1 MTIDVIVMNW
11 TIQVVLV
18 MNVLSDDATTT
29 INDRENHNE
38 KTHLDAMTVAM
49 QHND

>member
-1 MTIDVIVMNW
+1 MPIDVIVMNW
-11 TIQVVLV
+11 TMPVVLV
-18 MNVLSDDATTT
+18 MNVLSDDVMTT

-38 KTHLDAMTVAM
+38 KIHLDVMTVVM